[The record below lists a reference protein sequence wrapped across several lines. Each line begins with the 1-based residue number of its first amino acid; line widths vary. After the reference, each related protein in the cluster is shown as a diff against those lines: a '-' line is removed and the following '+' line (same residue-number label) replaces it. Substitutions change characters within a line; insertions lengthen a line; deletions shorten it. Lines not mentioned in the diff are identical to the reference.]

1 MTWKDTIQKA
11 EKENLEDAIDR
22 GLNRDM
28 PPPEKISTAYNKE
41 PFYKKKT
48 FVNYLRTIADAID
61 GRFKDELFEHE
72 SSREAIE
79 MIYKG
84 FRTLQTRNRLLDARI
99 RREGKENKTGE

>member
-22 GLNRDM
+22 ALNRDM
-28 PPPEKISTAYNKE
+28 PPPEKN
-41 PFYKKKT
+41 KKKA

-72 SSREAIE
+72 SSKEAIE

-84 FRTLQTRNRLLDARI
+84 FRTLQKRNRLLDARL
-99 RREGKENKTGE
+99 RRE